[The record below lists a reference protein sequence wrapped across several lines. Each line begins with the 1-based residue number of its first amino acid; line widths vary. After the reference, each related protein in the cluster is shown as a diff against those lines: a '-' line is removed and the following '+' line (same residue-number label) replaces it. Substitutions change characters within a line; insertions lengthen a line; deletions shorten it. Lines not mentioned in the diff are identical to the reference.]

1 MPFLNLFRGS
11 VLCAGVV
18 VIFFSAICFA
28 GNRSQ
33 TATLLSTNQ
42 IDSSTHL
49 QTYSYTLE
57 NPLGNM
63 AVLDTLVIKL
73 DPGVDVITDIR
84 SPPGWRAF
92 YSNEQ
97 GTVMWAAIGFRDP
110 QADDLSGNVS
120 ASDYAISVGASLAG
134 FSFKSFSPP
143 GAGLAI
149 TQSFAPLYTVVN
161 EDELESLE
169 TDKSVSTLP
178 EDNGYQIATVVPVPD
193 ADWTGNRR
201 PAVDGFLVFAN
212 LRGRAEFKGS
222 ALVVLRLG
230 SAGEN
235 VDASTLSIL
244 LNGADVTSMFVWSSQ
259 YNGYAATF
267 VPGESPIQ
275 NGPNVLRTS
284 VKGIV
289 PGTDRPAT
297 DTDRLAFDFNP

>member
-1 MPFLNLFRGS
+1 MSFLNLFRVS
-11 VLCAGVV
+11 VTCAFVA
-18 VIFFSAICFA
+18 IILFSGISLA

-33 TATLLSTNQ
+33 TATLLSANQ

-57 NPLGNM
+57 NPVGNV

-73 DPGVDVITDIR
+73 DPGVDVITDIK

-97 GTVMWAAIGFRDP
+97 GAVMWAAIGFRDP
-110 QADDLSGNVS
+110 QADDPAGNVS
-120 ASDYAISVGASLAG
+120 PSDYAISAGASLAG

-143 GAGLAI
+143 GADLAI
-149 TQSFAPLYTVVN
+149 TQSFAPLYTATN

-169 TDKSVSTLP
+169 TDKSLSTLP

-212 LRGRAEFKGS
+212 VRGKAEFKGS
-222 ALVVLRLG
+222 ALVVFRLG
-230 SAGEN
+230 SAGEI
-235 VDASTLSIL
+235 VDASTLRVL
-244 LNGADVTSMFVWSSQ
+244 LNGTDVTSMFVWSSQ
-259 YNGYAATF
+259 YNGYTATF
-267 VPGESPIQ
+267 MPGDAPIQ
-275 NGPNVLRTS
+275 NGSNILRTS
-284 VKGIV
+284 VVGII
-289 PGTDRPAT
+289 PGTDRSAT
-297 DTDRLAFDFNP
+297 DTDRLAFEFAP